1 MPGEFMPLAESVP
14 IGDSAQAGQATGQAR
29 VGSTTAPRRAHG
41 GGFHQLV
48 HARSAGHAAG
58 HARTG
63 QASQAANSAAT
74 RHAGAHR
81 AGASHATTTHS
92 APASGASAHQPSADA
107 ALTQAMSIEA
117 VPDSWHAGLE
127 FIMMQES
134 GGKVG
139 ARNPAS
145 SARGLFQLTASNYH
159 LNPHGVHSFGNAV
172 EEAQGGIRYIEER
185 YGTVDNAVAHWRYRH
200 SY

>member
-1 MPGEFMPLAESVP
+1 MPREFMPLAESVP
-14 IGDSAQAGQATGQAR
+14 IGDSVPVSQAR
-29 VGSTTAPRRAHG
+29 EATAAPGRAHAG
-41 GGFHQLV
+41 GGFHELV
-48 HARSAGHAAG
+48 HARAAAGGHAPGHTHAGQSHAQPRAGAAHTAGHPG
-58 HARTG
+58 HVARHHG
-63 QASQAANSAAT
+63 ADV
-74 RHAGAHR
+74 AGAHV
-81 AGASHATTTHS
+81 
-92 APASGASAHQPSADA
+92 ASGASAHQPSADA
-107 ALTQAMSIEA
+107 ALTQAMDIEA

-200 SY
+200 TY